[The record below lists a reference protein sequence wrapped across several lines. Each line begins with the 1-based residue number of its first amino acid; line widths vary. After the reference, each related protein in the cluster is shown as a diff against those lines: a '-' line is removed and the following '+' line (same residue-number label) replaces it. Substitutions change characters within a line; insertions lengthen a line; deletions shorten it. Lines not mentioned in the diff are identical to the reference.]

1 MINQDQYISL
11 NYPELRVDN
20 LQITKDDLGKKSIQA
35 NFIGKPNEPNVIYSK
50 TDIPQKYQAKQLYIL
65 GKLHKDLHKNL
76 HKDFDL
82 DYDGELIIKNQSQT
96 TQQTVYTI
104 FLLKTNTLVHTLVH
118 TLVQSLVK
126 TLTNQTNQL
135 TAPET
140 LTSLAI
146 NDMIDLTKPTK
157 YIVYSS
163 ANTTIIINTNVINV
177 GFDLKDYS
185 TNSPITDLLIN
196 TKMNTNKS
204 IVEMNNQ
211 DQSVNKSYEG
221 FSLDTDGKLT
231 NDEKEGDYMICDD
244 LPIGSEEELSYL
256 IPGNSAVVDS
266 ITSNSAFN
274 SIMYIVICFCL
285 FLAIYWLS
293 PIGYM
298 WLFTNGY
305 ILDILKQIYIK
316 TAMNQEIT
324 FANPMVA
331 PNTQRFNLQMFHT
344 PFELIIAIIVGILF
358 IILVSIGLAPATK
371 SAPTAAAGLLIG
383 FCYLIGW
390 LSARNNTEVYDMLIK
405 HADGNTTDRYFF

>member
-1 MINQDQYISL
+1 MLNQNQPNNETFISL

-20 LQITKDDLGKKSIQA
+20 IQITKDDLGKNAGQNKSIQA
-35 NFIGKPNEPNVIYSK
+35 NFIGKPNEPNVIYSN
-50 TDIPQKYQAKQLYIL
+50 TDIPQKYQAKHLYIL
-65 GKLHKDLHKNL
+65 GKLHKDLHK
-76 HKDFDL
+76 DIDL

-104 FLLKTNTLVHTLVH
+104 FLLKTNTLVHTLVQS
-118 TLVQSLVK
+118 LVQSI
-126 TLTNQTNQL
+126 TNQL
-135 TAPET
+135 DDPET

-196 TKMNTNKS
+196 TKMNNNKS

-221 FSLDTDGKLT
+221 FSLDKHGQLT
-231 NDEKEGDYMICDD
+231 NDEKEGDYMICDN
-244 LPIGSEEELSYL
+244 LPVGSEEELSYL

-293 PIGYM
+293 PLGYM
-298 WLFTNGY
+298 RLFTN
-305 ILDILKQIYIK
+305 LPESLKKIYSK
-316 TAMNQEIT
+316 TASMTDIAFSNHMT
-324 FANPMVA
+324 AS
-331 PNTQRFNLQMFHT
+331 NTQLFNLQMFHT
-344 PFELIIAIIVGILF
+344 RFEFIVAIIVGILF
-358 IILVSIGLAPATK
+358 IILVSVGLAPATK
-371 SAPTAAAGLLIG
+371 SSPTSAAGLLIG

-390 LSARNNTEVYDMLIK
+390 LSARNNTEVHNMLIDY
-405 HADGNTTDRYFF
+405 AGTATNTTASYF

>member
-1 MINQDQYISL
+1 MLNQNQPNNETFISL

-20 LQITKDDLGKKSIQA
+20 IQITKDDLGKNAGQNKSIQA
-35 NFIGKPNEPNVIYSK
+35 NFIGKPNEPNVIYSNA
-50 TDIPQKYQAKQLYIL
+50 DIPQKYQAKHLYIL
-65 GKLHKDLHKNL
+65 GKLHKDLHK
-76 HKDFDL
+76 DIDL

-104 FLLKTNTLVHTLVH
+104 FLLKTNTLVQS
-118 TLVQSLVK
+118 LVQSI
-126 TLTNQTNQL
+126 TNQL
-135 TAPET
+135 NDPET

-157 YIVYSS
+157 YIIYSS

-196 TKMNTNKS
+196 TKMNNNKS

-221 FSLDTDGKLT
+221 FSLDKDGQLT
-231 NDEKEGDYMICDD
+231 NDEKDGDYMICDN
-244 LPIGSEEELSYL
+244 LPVGSEEELSYL

-293 PIGYM
+293 PLGYM
-298 WLFTNGY
+298 RLFTNLPELLKKIY
-305 ILDILKQIYIK
+305 IL
-316 TAMNQEIT
+316 TAMYQEID
-324 FANPMVA
+324 FAKITVA
-331 PNTQRFNLQMFHT
+331 PNTQLFNSQMFHT

-358 IILVSIGLAPATK
+358 IILVSVGLAPATK
-371 SAPTAAAGLLIG
+371 SAPTASAGLLIG

-390 LSARNNTEVYDMLIK
+390 LSARNNIEVNKMLIDYA
-405 HADGNTTDRYFF
+405 ADAGHTTDGYFF

>member
-1 MINQDQYISL
+1 MLNQNQSNNQTFISL

-96 TQQTVYTI
+96 TQQTIYTI
-104 FLLKTNTLVHTLVH
+104 FLLKTNTLV
-118 TLVQSLVK
+118 QPLVK
-126 TLTNQTNQL
+126 TLTPQL
-135 TAPET
+135 TDPET

-163 ANTTIIINTNVINV
+163 ANTTIIINANVINV

-185 TNSPITDLLIN
+185 TNSSITDLLMS
-196 TKMNTNKS
+196 TKMSTS

-211 DQSVNKSYEG
+211 DQSINKSVNKSYEG
-221 FSLDTDGKLT
+221 FSINTDGKLT
-231 NDEKEGDYMICDD
+231 NDANEGDYMICDN
-244 LPIGSEEELSYL
+244 LPVGSAEELSYV

>member
-1 MINQDQYISL
+1 MINQPNNETFISL

-50 TDIPQKYQAKQLYIL
+50 TDIPQKYQAKQLFIL
-65 GKLHKDLHKNL
+65 GKLHKDL
-76 HKDFDL
+76 DI

-96 TQQTVYTI
+96 TQQTIYTI
-104 FLLKTNTLVHTLVH
+104 FLLKTNTLV
-118 TLVQSLVK
+118 QPLVK
-126 TLTNQTNQL
+126 TLTPQL
-135 TAPET
+135 TDPET

-157 YIVYSS
+157 YIVYNS

-185 TNSPITDLLIN
+185 TNSSITDLLMS
-196 TKMNTNKS
+196 TKMSTKMSTS

-211 DQSVNKSYEG
+211 DQSINKSVNKSYEG
-221 FSLDTDGKLT
+221 FSINTDGKLT
-231 NDEKEGDYMICDD
+231 NDAKDGDYMICDN
-244 LPIGSEEELSYL
+244 LPVGSAEELSYV

-266 ITSNSAFN
+266 ITANSAFT

-285 FLAIYWLS
+285 FLAIYVLS

-298 WLFTNGY
+298 WLFNGY
-305 ILDILKQIYIK
+305 LFESLKNIYSTTILSH
-316 TAMNQEIT
+316 TPIT
-324 FANPMVA
+324 FATNMDD
-331 PNTQRFNLQMFHT
+331 PNTRLFNSQMFHT
-344 PFELIIAIIVGILF
+344 PFELLIAIIVGILF
-358 IILVSIGLAPATK
+358 IILVSVGLAPATK
-371 SAPTAAAGLLIG
+371 SAPTSAAGLLIG

-390 LSARNNTEVYDMLIK
+390 LSARNNTEVNKMLIDY
-405 HADGNTTDRYFF
+405 AAVGGNTNANRF

>member
-1 MINQDQYISL
+1 MLNQNQPNNETFISL

-20 LQITKDDLGKKSIQA
+20 LQITKDDLGKKSIQS

-50 TDIPQKYQAKQLYIL
+50 TDIPQKYQAKHLYIL
-65 GKLHKDLHKNL
+65 GKLHKDL
-76 HKDFDL
+76 DI

-104 FLLKTNTLVHTLVH
+104 FLLKTNTLM
-118 TLVQSLVK
+118 QSLVK
-126 TLTNQTNQL
+126 SIINQSNQL
-135 TAPET
+135 NDPET

-185 TNSPITDLLIN
+185 TNSYSTNIPMPDLLIN

-211 DQSVNKSYEG
+211 DQAVNKSYNKSYEG
-221 FSLDTDGKLT
+221 FSLDKDGQLT
-231 NDEKEGDYMICDD
+231 NDDKKGDYMICDN
-244 LPIGSEEELSYL
+244 LPVGSKEELSYL

-274 SIMYIVICFCL
+274 SMMYMVICFCL

-298 WLFTNGY
+298 LLFTN
-305 ILDILKQIYIK
+305 LPEVLKKIYSQTVMFEKI
-316 TAMNQEIT
+316 E
-324 FANPMVA
+324 FANITVA

-344 PFELIIAIIVGILF
+344 PFELIIAIIVGILL
-358 IILVSIGLAPATK
+358 IILVSVGLAPATK
-371 SAPTAAAGLLIG
+371 SAPTVAAGLLIG
-383 FCYLIGW
+383 FCYLIGL
-390 LSARNNTEVYDMLIK
+390 LSARNNTEVHDMLIK
-405 HADGNTTDRYFF
+405 HAIDSSSNNIIAGYLF